1 MTAAP
6 RSRGRLAL
14 RLYAIGVAQLL
25 LLLLAALAVERVMQ
39 PGPPA
44 RDAVSLSLE
53 QSVRLLEPVIDD
65 EPARRGVLESL
76 HERYTV
82 DLSLYDEN
90 EHVIATTIDPPVRLP
105 DDGPGASGHAPPP
118 PDALGGLDLH
128 VDEHLFDEGPP
139 PSPPPDRG
147 PPGGPHGPPPN
158 VFSRSFEAGGHA
170 YTLALHL
177 PRPFPRYVAGLATLV
192 VGLLILGIGALFTA
206 RSIVRPLEQLA
217 RTAASV
223 GAGDLQAR
231 TQLSRNDEIGD
242 VARAIDSMAG
252 DVDALV
258 RRERELL
265 ANVSHELRTPL
276 ARIRVAMDLASEGD
290 AERARARV
298 TEIATDLA
306 ELEGLID
313 DILTAMRF
321 EAGRSLPSA
330 GLPLSTLE
338 QTTTEEITK
347 RALDRFRA
355 RHPDRPLEVS
365 IAADLPPIIVD
376 KVLFRRVVD
385 NVLENAD
392 KYSLDGTL
400 PIAFDVAAGPEMVT
414 IRVRDRGL
422 GIRAEDLKHVFQ
434 PFYRGERSRS
444 REAGGVGLGL
454 TLAKR
459 IVEAHGGTITVES
472 TVGVGT
478 TVEIAVPAW
487 RG

>member
-1 MTAAP
+1 MSAAP

-14 RLYAIGVAQLL
+14 RLYAIGIAQLML
-25 LLLLAALAVERVMQ
+25 LLVSALAVERLMQ

-44 RDAVSLSLE
+44 HDQVGLSLE
-53 QSVRLLEPVIDD
+53 QSVRLLDPVIDD
-65 EPARRGVLESL
+65 APERQRVLESL
-76 HERYTV
+76 HERYGV
-82 DLSLYDEN
+82 ELSLYDED
-90 EHVIATTIDPPVRLP
+90 EHAIATTLDPPIRLP
-105 DDGPGASGHAPPP
+105 PDGRGH
-118 PDALGGLDLH
+118 
-128 VDEHLFDEGPP
+128 GPP
-139 PSPPPDRG
+139 PRGELDHFFDRG
-147 PPGGPHGPPPN
+147 PPGPPPFGIGPPGSPHGPPPN
-158 VFSRSFEAGGHA
+158 VFSRSFDARGHA
-170 YTLALHL
+170 YTLALQL
-177 PRPFPRYVAGLATLV
+177 PPPFPRYVAGLATLL

-206 RSIVRPLEQLA
+206 RSIVEPLEQLA
-217 RTAASV
+217 RTAARV
-223 GAGDLQAR
+223 GAGDLRAR

-252 DVDALV
+252 DVDTLLRA
-258 RRERELL
+258 ERELL

-276 ARIRVAMDLASEGD
+276 ARIRVAMDLAAEGD
-290 AERARARV
+290 PGRARAAV

-306 ELEGLID
+306 ELEGLVD

-321 EAGRSLPSA
+321 EANGRNAPSA

-338 QTTTEEITK
+338 QTTTEEITE
-347 RALDRFRA
+347 RALDRFRT
-355 RHPDRPLEVS
+355 RHPDRPLEIS
-365 IAADLPPIIVD
+365 IANDLPPIIVD

-392 KYSLDGTL
+392 KYSPDRAL
-400 PIAFDVAAGPEMVT
+400 PIVFDVTAGPELVT

-422 GIRAEDLKHVFQ
+422 GIRAEDLLHVFE

-459 IVEAHGGTITVES
+459 IVEAHGGTIHVES